1 MEKRKKTIMV
11 TGASGFIGKNF
22 IEKYCE
28 EYEIKT
34 VNLRIT
40 DVENINFEG
49 IDTVLHLAGL
59 AHQMSGAPEDKYYE
73 INRDLTKKVAE
84 IAKERGVKHF
94 VFYSTV
100 KVYGFDGDIENHDIV
115 LNENSPCFPNDPYGK
130 SKYEAENI
138 LKKLENSN
146 FKVAIIR
153 PPMVYGAGVKGNMLN
168 LIKLVDK
175 IPVLPFDYEENKR
188 TIVGITNLLYMT
200 KLIIDKEAGGIYLAT
215 DGEPVSIKDIVE
227 AIEEGLNK
235 KINNIKLP
243 KYIFSLL
250 CKIKYEVMVRLFGTL
265 NFEQKDN
272 YDKIGYKSQE
282 SMLIEIKRMVGEYN
296 NGI

>member
-84 IAKERGVKHF
+84 IAKERGIKHF

-138 LKKLENSN
+138 LKELENSN

-153 PPMVYGAGVKGNMLN
+153 PPMVYGTGVKGNMLN

-200 KLIIDKEAGGIYLAT
+200 KLIIDKEASGIYIGN
-215 DGEPVSIKDIVE
+215 DGEPVSIKEIVLC
-227 AIEEGLNK
+227 IK
-235 KINNIKLP
+235 KSLKKERCLIRVPKLLFNLMWELRKNIM
-243 KYIFSLL
+243 I
-250 CKIKYEVMVRLFGTL
+250 RLFGSL
-265 NFEQKDN
+265 VFK
-272 YDKIGYKSQE
+272 QE
-282 SMLIEIKRMVGEYN
+282 NNDLEYEPIEVMENEIKKMVIQSHSE
-296 NGI
+296 